1 LYTERR
7 IETHARKNDILP
19 RMRLRPG
26 VVSLFVSLLM
36 VCSPL
41 DARVVRVETATRTDV
56 LGGKQFGHA
65 GAYERIT
72 GRVYFSLPVANAHN
86 RRIVDLDKAVN
97 LKNDEVEFSADFIA
111 VRPKNAYRGNGSL
124 LLEVPN
130 RGRGRIIGLVDGGDW
145 DLAVDAGDGWLL
157 RNGFTVV
164 SLGWQW
170 DAAGADALRFFAPVA
185 KDNGKTITGLL
196 RGDLMPS
203 KMMAEIPL
211 GHLILGNIGG
221 SEYPVAAPDD
231 PRNVLTVRDSRDGQ
245 RTVIARTEWQ
255 FAQTVDGKLV
265 PSDRHIH
272 LIGGFQPGK
281 IYEYVYVV
289 ADPVVAGGGFA
300 AIRDFASYA
309 KHVPDAVTPAIRVYG
324 EGISQNGRFLRDFL
338 YQGFN
343 ADEEGRIALD
353 GVLAHVAGAG
363 RGSFNYRFAQPSR
376 DAQPTS
382 SVFFPTDIF
391 PFTDQPEK
399 DPVTGESGG
408 LLDRAGAER
417 VVPKIFFSNT
427 SYEYWGRAAALIHT
441 TADGKRDA
449 PISDNV
455 RIYHFTGL
463 QHFSGPFPPEK
474 GKGDLLGQ
482 EPQSPLP
489 VKYFWRAMIANMDA
503 WVRSNTLPPASSYPK
518 IADGTLVPLREYAL
532 PAIPGVNRPHEANQ
546 AWHLDFGPNWRE
558 GILSVQPPKVGEPFP
573 VLVPQVDADG
583 NERDGVRLPEVTVP
597 LATCTSWNLRD
608 PSIGAPDQRVSF
620 EASYLPF
627 PKTAADR
634 QKAGDPRKSIA
645 ERYSGRDDYMTR
657 YRNVVDGLV
666 KERWILPDDR
676 EAMIHRGEQEWVEA
690 TK

>member
-1 LYTERR
+1 MLS
-7 IETHARKNDILP
+7 
-19 RMRLRPG
+19 RMRLRRGLVP
-26 VVSLFVSLLM
+26 LFLALALTIL
-36 VCSPL
+36 PL
-41 DARVVRVETATRTDV
+41 HARVLRVEIASRTDV
-56 LGGKQFGHA
+56 LGGKQFGDA
-65 GAYERIT
+65 GSYERIV
-72 GRVYFSLPVANAHN
+72 GRVYFSLPVANPHN
-86 RRIVDLDKAVN
+86 QRIVDLGNAVN
-97 LKNDEVEFSADFIA
+97 LKNGEVEFSSDFIA
-111 VRPKNAYRGNGSL
+111 VRPKDAHRGNGSM

-145 DLAVDAGDGWLL
+145 DLAADAGDAWLL
-157 RNGFTVV
+157 RNGFTIV

-170 DAAGADALRFFAPVA
+170 DAAGADALRLFAPVA
-185 KDNGKTITGLL
+185 KENGKTITGLL
-196 RGDLMPS
+196 RGDLMPA
-203 KMMAEIPL
+203 KVMPEIPL
-211 GHLILGNIGG
+211 GHLILGSIGG
-221 SEYPVAAPDD
+221 TEYPVAAPED

-245 RTVIARTEWQ
+245 RTEIPRAEWQ
-255 FAQTVDGKLV
+255 FAQTVEGKLT
-265 PSDRHIH
+265 PSDRYIH
-272 LIGGFQPGK
+272 LNGGFQPGK
-281 IYEYVYVV
+281 IYEYVYAV

-309 KHVPDAVTPAIRVYG
+309 KHAADTVTPAARVYG

-343 ADEEGRIALD
+343 ADEDGRIALD

-391 PFTDQPEK
+391 PFTDRPEK
-399 DPVTGESGG
+399 DPVTGETAG
-408 LLDRAGAER
+408 LLDRPAADK
-417 VVPKIFFSNT
+417 VVPRIFFSNT
-427 SYEYWGRAAALIHT
+427 SYEYWGRAAALIHA
-441 TADGKRDA
+441 TADGKHDA

-482 EPQSPLP
+482 QPQSPLS

-503 WVRSNTLPPASSYPK
+503 WVRSNTLPPPSSYPK
-518 IADGTLVPLREYAL
+518 IADQTLVPLPEYAL
-532 PAIPGVNRPHEANQ
+532 PAIRDVHRPHEANE
-546 AWHLDFGPNWRE
+546 AWHLDFGPHWRE
-558 GILSVQPPKVGEPFP
+558 GILSLQPPKVGAPFP

-583 NERDGVRLPEVTVP
+583 NDRDGVRLPEVTVP
-597 LATCTSWNLRD
+597 LATYASWNLRD

-634 QKAGDPRKSIA
+634 QKTADPRKSIA
-645 ERYSGRDDYMTR
+645 ERYSDREEYRTR
-657 YRNVVDGLV
+657 YKKAVDDLV
-666 KERWILPDDR
+666 KQRWILPEDQDALIR
-676 EAMIHRGEQEWVEA
+676 RGDQEWAEA
-690 TK
+690 TQ

>member
-1 LYTERR
+1 M
-7 IETHARKNDILP
+7 LP
-19 RMRLRPG
+19 GMYHRG
-26 VVSLFVSLLM
+26 CAALLLLIAAFT
-36 VCSPL
+36 VLPL
-41 DARVVRVETATRTDV
+41 NARVTRVEIASRNDV
-56 LGGKQFGHA
+56 LNGKAFGDA

-72 GRVYFSLPVANAHN
+72 GRVYFSLRADNPHN
-86 RRIVDLDKAVN
+86 LRIVDLDKAVN
-97 LKNDEVEFSADFIA
+97 LKDGEVEFSSDFVA
-111 VRPKNAYRGNGSL
+111 VRPKDPRKGNGSMI
-124 LLEVPN
+124 LEVPN
-130 RGRGRIIGLVDGGDW
+130 RGRGRIIALVDGGDW
-145 DLAVDAGDGWLL
+145 NLANDAGDAWLL
-157 RNGFTVV
+157 RSGFTIL

-170 DAAGADALRFFAPVA
+170 DADGPDALRFFAPVA
-185 KDNGKTITGLL
+185 KDHGKTVTGLL

-203 KMMAEIPL
+203 KVMQEIPL
-211 GHLILGNIGG
+211 GHLILGSIGG
-221 SEYPVAAPDD
+221 TEYPVSAPDD
-231 PRNVLTVRDSRDGQ
+231 PRNVLTVRASREAQ
-245 RTVIARTEWQ
+245 REIIPHAEWQ
-255 FAQTVDGKLV
+255 FAQTVDGKLT

-272 LIGGFQPGK
+272 LNAGFQPGK
-281 IYEYVYVV
+281 IYEYIYVV

-309 KHVPDAVTPAIRVYG
+309 KHTPDAIAPAVRVYG

-391 PFTDQPEK
+391 PFTDEPEK
-399 DPVTGESGG
+399 DPIRGETAG
-408 LLDRAGAER
+408 LLDRAAAEK

-427 SYEYWGRAAALIHT
+427 SYEYWGRSAALIHT
-441 TADGKRDA
+441 STDGKRDV
-449 PISDNV
+449 PISSNV

-482 EPQSPLP
+482 EQESPLP
-489 VKYFWRAMIANMDA
+489 IKYFWRTMIGNMDA
-503 WVRSNTLPPASSYPK
+503 WVRSNVLPPESSYPR
-518 IADGTLVPLREYAL
+518 ISEGTLVPLRDYAF
-532 PAIPGVNRPHEANQ
+532 PSIPGVNKPHEASE
-546 AWHLDFGPNWRE
+546 AGRLDFGPNWRE
-558 GILSVQPPKVGEPFP
+558 GILSIQPPNVGQPFP

-583 NERDGVRLPEVTVP
+583 NERDGVCLPEITVP
-597 LATCTSWNLRD
+597 LATYAAWNLRH
-608 PSIGAPDQRVSF
+608 PAIGAPDQRVAF

-627 PKTAADR
+627 RKTAADR

-645 ERYSGRDDYMTR
+645 ERYSRREEYLTR
-657 YRNVVDGLV
+657 YVNVLDELI
-666 KERWILPDDR
+666 KRRWILQEDR
-676 EAMIHRGEQEWVEA
+676 AALLRRGEQEWDEA